1 MRLEITAVAGPGA
14 PPFEPLELS
23 VSLPEGSFFD
33 SSRSNSSDPDRSPAG
48 SPRVDGSPAESQ
60 PADNGGG
67 AAVAQA
73 LHGRWP
79 DAAFTVAGVPLDGL
93 SAGRR
98 PLTDGAVVVVHGR
111 AGPAPDGPAAPRP
124 CAPAVLAVH
133 SGPGA
138 GLLFPLHRGTYSLGR
153 GHCRIAI
160 ADPTLSRHHGTL
172 AVGERGV
179 TLSAA
184 PGSTGFS
191 ILRGWRENP
200 LVSAVPVKG
209 MATIE
214 AGDLIRC
221 GMSGLVL
228 ALALP
233 AAVGSGRGASEA
245 GGCGSAPDSD
255 DARGSADYSGLLD
268 VAALAPVK
276 LSGAAGPP
284 RGRWASLA
292 AGLVPLAAGALLAWL
307 TGSWMFLAMAAM
319 GAMAVIPP
327 LLGGLGQRR
336 AFRAG
341 VVAASVQDAVRRLA
355 VFPGAD
361 ALVAAALG
369 PGPPEHGGPI
379 PGPRDPVRRGKP
391 PLDAG
396 PRNAGMQ
403 ASGCPDRHVAL
414 RVGTADQRAALKPA
428 PGSPGFKVPLSS
440 ALPVTVELGPVPVR
454 ISGAVGPLRVLL
466 HFVLMQL
473 DAAAVPVVL
482 LGPEAEL
489 PLTARFLP
497 LTVLACSH
505 SAAGLAIQGT
515 ATDAGFGADEASR
528 HGTGG
533 PATRTGA
540 APAAPGCVLV
550 SFEEDPDE
558 IRRLYPGIP
567 SIHFAHHIAEGGAG
581 DLHVRLHSQGN
592 GSSGRFGAMAFVPD
606 GVPAAIFDQYA
617 RARAGSGRPAPAEG
631 PLASSCV
638 PLPEASNPQFVAD
651 SWKVNAVGPLKPVLV
666 GRSVTGHENF
676 SFADD
681 GPHLL
686 VGGTTGSGKSEFLRT
701 LAGSLALTHSPADLQ
716 FILIDFKGGAGLRPL
731 QKFPHTSA
739 LITDLD
745 GRGMDRILASLRSEI
760 RRREAVLNHAG
771 TSDAD
776 SYRAGSGALGTITS
790 VDVERGARMAHL
802 VIIIDEFRVLVDQ
815 YPDAMTELMRIAAV
829 GRSLGIH
836 LVMATQRPQGAV
848 SADIRANV
856 ASSVCLRVQTTFD
869 SQDVIGSG
877 VAAFIGVDT
886 PGRAFIS
893 RAGGTPT
900 EFQSATL
907 RLPAARGHVPPVAE
921 PAADRLRNRTSLA
934 PTVTEAGPQSGDG
947 PWPASAGPAAPGS
960 AMAGSNL
967 DAVAGLL
974 TAAWTMLAQPCGPAA
989 PAACTAV
996 PTPHAQRPPAS
1007 AVDTLQD
1014 HSADSQAPPQSGS
1027 QPPQSDSQ
1035 TLPTYVDTPRVMWRA
1050 APAIVAPELPARL
1063 ELAGVQVR
1071 LVSDSEAGDHAGAAG
1086 GPADGAGVGTIL
1098 PGRGAGADAVLLGLV
1113 DVPERQLLEP
1123 LTWSPSTHSHVACI
1137 GTRAAS
1143 SSGVGLLA
1151 AQLLAANAG
1160 RADAPPQYFYV
1171 LDGDRSMQAL
1181 SRCPWVGSYVA
1192 PSDLRTAA
1200 RLLLRLSELASSTEA
1215 HLAVF
1220 VSDWGRWVAAFRS
1233 SPWPWAE
1240 DSVTALVR
1248 HSRPNVAVVLGGDR
1262 ELLTAPFMAALP
1274 NRLFLPFGATAES
1287 RLMWPTMP
1295 RFAPL
1300 PGRAVIFG
1308 PVNAAAAQGAQDD
1321 PHLAQLGEA
1330 DGDRVAK
1337 LRQRAPD
1344 TAAPPL
1350 VVRALPDVL
1359 SLADARLAMGDAD
1372 RVPGARP
1379 RGSNTDSDTARHSTP
1394 RTQGLPSITVGI
1406 GADCCTPV
1414 TLRLAPGIVLPVLGA
1429 PGSGKSTFMAAVREL
1444 NGTPQRIL
1452 WVDDAVLLAPDQL
1465 QAVSR
1470 QVAAGS
1476 SALVAVPNHLPSLAR
1491 LPLEWGLRSAE
1502 QGIVLTPRRQQ
1513 DGELF
1518 GLRLDT
1524 AGSEPRGRAVLVDH
1538 GQTEWFQ
1545 FPR

>member
-1 MRLEITAVAGPGA
+1 MAGM
-14 PPFEPLELS
+14 PLGDLS
-23 VSLPEGSFFD
+23 V
-33 SSRSNSSDPDRSPAG
+33 
-48 SPRVDGSPAESQ
+48 
-60 PADNGGG
+60 
-67 AAVAQA
+67 
-73 LHGRWP
+73 
-79 DAAFTVAGVPLDGL
+79 
-93 SAGRR
+93 GRR

-111 AGPAPDGPAAPRP
+111 AGPPADGPAAPRP

-138 GLLFPLHRGTYSLGR
+138 GALFPLHRGTYSLGR

-200 LVSAVPVKG
+200 LVAAVPVKG

-214 AGDLIRC
+214 AGDLVRC

-233 AAVGSGRGASEA
+233 TAATSGRGASDPR
-245 GGCGSAPDSD
+245 GCGAAPDSD
-255 DARGSADYSGLLD
+255 DEPGSTDYSGLFD
-268 VAALAPVK
+268 VGALAPVK
-276 LSGAAGPP
+276 LSGTAGPP
-284 RGRWASLA
+284 RSPWASLV
-292 AGLVPLAAGALLAWL
+292 AGLVPLAAGVLLAWL

-319 GAMAVIPP
+319 GAMAVISP

-336 AFRAG
+336 AFRKA

-369 PGPPEHGGPI
+369 PGLPEHRGPM
-379 PGPRDPVRRGKP
+379 PGPRGPGRGGKP

-396 PRNAGMQ
+396 PRTAGMQ
-403 ASGCPDRHVAL
+403 ASGRLDRHVAF
-414 RVGTADQRAALKPA
+414 RVGTADQRAALEPA

-440 ALPVTVELGPVPVR
+440 ALPVIVELGPVPVR

-482 LGPEAEL
+482 LGPVGEL
-489 PLTARFLP
+489 PLTGRFLP
-497 LTVLACSH
+497 LTVLAGSH

-515 ATDAGFGADEASR
+515 ATDAGFGADEASG
-528 HGTGG
+528 HGPGG
-533 PATRTGA
+533 APATRTGA
-540 APAAPGCVLV
+540 AAAPGCVLV
-550 SFEEDPDE
+550 SFAEEPDE

-567 SIHFAHHIAEGGAG
+567 SIHFAPHATEGGAG
-581 DLHVRLHSQGN
+581 TLDVGLHSQGN
-592 GSSGRFGAMAFVPD
+592 GSSGRLGAVAFVPD
-606 GVPAAIFDQYA
+606 GVPATIFDQYA
-617 RARAGSGRPAPAEG
+617 RARAGPRRPASAEG
-631 PLASSCV
+631 PPASCCV
-638 PLPEASNPQFVAD
+638 PLPEASSPQFVAAT
-651 SWKVNAVGPLKPVLV
+651 WKVNAVGPLKPVPV
-666 GRSVTGHENF
+666 GRSVTGHEKF

-745 GRGMDRILASLRSEI
+745 GRGMDRLLASLRSEI
-760 RRREAVLNHAG
+760 RRREAVLNQAG

-776 SYRAGSGALGTITS
+776 AYRAGPGALGTITS

-856 ASSVCLRVQTTFD
+856 TSSVCLRVQTAFD

-877 VAAFIGVDT
+877 VAAFIGVYT
-886 PGRAFIS
+886 PGRAYIS
-893 RAGGTPT
+893 RAGGPPT

-907 RLPAARGHVPPVAE
+907 RLPAAPRHVRPVAE
-921 PAADRLRNRTSLA
+921 PAAERLRKQAARPSLA
-934 PTVTEAGPQSGDG
+934 PAVTEAEPQHGRGRGPR
-947 PWPASAGPAAPGS
+947 PAAAGPPARDS
-960 AMAGSNL
+960 ATADGNV

-1007 AVDTLQD
+1007 AAATQQD
-1014 HSADSQAPPQSGS
+1014 DSADSQAPPQSGS
-1027 QPPQSDSQ
+1027 QS
-1035 TLPTYVDTPRVMWRA
+1035 LPAYVDAPLVRWRA
-1050 APAIVAPELPARL
+1050 APAVVAPELPARL
-1063 ELAGVQVR
+1063 ELTGLQSR
-1071 LVSDSEAGDHAGAAG
+1071 LVSDREAGGHAEAAG
-1086 GPADGAGVGTIL
+1086 GRAG
-1098 PGRGAGADAVLLGLV
+1098 GAGAGTIMPGSGADTVLLGLV
-1113 DVPERQLLEP
+1113 DVPERQLVAP
-1123 LTWSPSTHSHVACI
+1123 LAWSPSTHSHVACI

-1143 SSGVGLLA
+1143 SSAVGLLA
-1151 AQLLAANAG
+1151 AQLLGANSG
-1160 RADAPPQYFYV
+1160 RVDAPPPYFYL

-1181 SRCPWVGSYVA
+1181 SRSPWVGSYVA

-1200 RLLLRLSELASSTEA
+1200 RLVLRLSELATSTEA
-1215 HLAVF
+1215 RLAVF
-1220 VSDWGRWVAAFRS
+1220 ASDWGRWVAAFRS

-1262 ELLTAPFMAALP
+1262 ELLTAPFMAAVP

-1295 RFAPL
+1295 RFAPQ

-1308 PVNAAAAQGAQDD
+1308 PVNAAATQGAPDD
-1321 PHLAQLGEA
+1321 PHLAQLGDA
-1330 DGDRVAK
+1330 DGDPVAK
-1337 LRQRAPD
+1337 LRRRVPD
-1344 TAAPPL
+1344 GATPPL
-1350 VVRALPDVL
+1350 AVKALPDVL
-1359 SLADARLAMGDAD
+1359 SMADAKLAMSDANREPGAKPRGTDAD
-1372 RVPGARP
+1372 SGASP
-1379 RGSNTDSDTARHSTP
+1379 RRSNTDSDTARLSAP
-1394 RTQGLPSITVGI
+1394 GREGLPSITVGL
-1406 GADCCTPV
+1406 GGDCCTPV
-1414 TLRLAPGIVLPVLGA
+1414 TLRLAPGIVLPVLGR

-1444 NGTPQRIL
+1444 NGTPERIL

-1491 LPLEWGLRSAE
+1491 LPLEWGLRNAE
-1502 QGIVLTPRRQQ
+1502 QGIILTPRRQQ

-1538 GQTEWFQ
+1538 GQTQWFQ
-1545 FPR
+1545 FPRYRNGE

>member
-1 MRLEITAVAGPGA
+1 MV
-14 PPFEPLELS
+14 
-23 VSLPEGSFFD
+23 
-33 SSRSNSSDPDRSPAG
+33 
-48 SPRVDGSPAESQ
+48 
-60 PADNGGG
+60 NGGG
-67 AAVAQA
+67 AAVAHA
-73 LHGRWP
+73 LHARWP
-79 DAAFTVAGVPLDGL
+79 DAAFTVAGVPLGNL

-111 AGPAPDGPAAPRP
+111 AGPPPDRPAAPRP

-200 LVSAVPVKG
+200 LVAAVPVKG
-209 MATIE
+209 MATID

-233 AAVGSGRGASEA
+233 AAVGSGRGGSEA
-245 GGCGSAPDSD
+245 RGCGSAPDSD

-292 AGLVPLAAGALLAWL
+292 AGLVPLAAGVLLAWL

-319 GAMAVIPP
+319 AALAVIPP

-361 ALVAAALG
+361 VLVAAALG
-369 PGPPEHGGPI
+369 PGPGPPEHGGPV
-379 PGPRDPVRRGKP
+379 PGPRDPGRRGKP

-396 PRNAGMQ
+396 PGTAGMQ
-403 ASGCPDRHVAL
+403 ASGRPDRHVAL
-414 RVGTADQRAALKPA
+414 RVGTADQRAALEPVA
-428 PGSPGFKVPLSS
+428 GSPSFKVPLSS

-482 LGPEAEL
+482 LGPVAEL

-505 SAAGLAIQGT
+505 AAAGLAIQGT
-515 ATDAGFGADEASR
+515 ATDAGFAANEAS
-528 HGTGG
+528 GPGPG
-533 PATRTGA
+533 APATRTGA
-540 APAAPGCVLV
+540 APAAPDCVLV

-581 DLHVRLHSQGN
+581 DPDVRLHSQGN
-592 GSSGRFGAMAFVPD
+592 GSSARFGAVAFVPD

-617 RARAGSGRPAPAEG
+617 RARAGSGRPALAED
-631 PLASSCV
+631 PLASCCV
-638 PLPEASNPQFVAD
+638 PLPEASHPQFVAD
-651 SWKVNAVGPLKPVLV
+651 AWKVNAVGPLKPVPV

-745 GRGMDRILASLRSEI
+745 GRGMDRTLASLRSEI

-776 SYRAGSGALGTITS
+776 AYRAGTGALGTITS

-848 SADIRANV
+848 STDIRANV
-856 ASSVCLRVQTTFD
+856 TSSVCLRVQTTFD

-921 PAADRLRNRTSLA
+921 PAADRLRQQANRTTLA
-934 PTVTEAGPQSGDG
+934 LPGDEAGPQSGDG
-947 PWPASAGPAAPGS
+947 RCPASAGPEPQGS
-960 AMAGSNL
+960 AMAHSNT

-974 TAAWTMLAQPCGPAA
+974 TAAWTMLAQPCGPTA
-989 PAACTAV
+989 PAACTAA
-996 PTPHAQRPPAS
+996 PTPHSQRPPAS
-1007 AVDTLQD
+1007 AVDTQQD

-1027 QPPQSDSQ
+1027 QPPQPGSQ
-1035 TLPTYVDTPRVMWRA
+1035 TPPTYVDTPRVRWRA

-1063 ELAGVQVR
+1063 ELSYVQVR

-1086 GPADGAGVGTIL
+1086 GPADRAGAGTIL

-1123 LTWSPSTHSHVACI
+1123 LMWSPSTHSHVACI

-1181 SRCPWVGSYVA
+1181 SRSPWVGSYVG

-1200 RLLLRLSELASSTEA
+1200 RLLQRLSERATSTEA

-1262 ELLTAPFMAALP
+1262 EVLTAPFMAALP

-1295 RFAPL
+1295 RFAPR

-1308 PVNAAAAQGAQDD
+1308 PVNAAAAQGAPDD

-1372 RVPGARP
+1372 RVPGAKQASGEGL

-1394 RTQGLPSITVGI
+1394 GTQGLPSITVGL
-1406 GADCCTPV
+1406 GGDCCTPV
-1414 TLRLAPGIVLPVLGA
+1414 TLRLAPGIVLPVLGG

-1444 NGTPQRIL
+1444 NGAPERIL

-1491 LPLEWGLRSAE
+1491 LPLEWGLRNAE

-1545 FPR
+1545 FPRQRNGN